1 MMAFY
6 VFEDRDN
13 LASYIEIKDSDSNVP
28 LPSNNY
34 IAVDQLPIG
43 DGVLKVSISDNKLW
57 FEPYQHLPVPEN
69 IEPSIPDKLQAMD
82 AQYDFLEECIIELAQ
97 QVYS

>member
-1 MMAFY
+1 MAFY

-13 LASYIEIKDSDSNVP
+13 LASYIEIKDSDSNVE

-34 IAVDQLPIG
+34 IVVDQLPIG

-57 FEPYQHLPVPEN
+57 FEPYRHLPVPEN
-69 IEPSIPDKLQAMD
+69 TEPSIPDKLRAMD
-82 AQYDFLEECIIELAQ
+82 TQYDFLEECIVELAQ